1 MGRGGK
7 AKSRDVPERR
17 CIATGEVRPTSRMI
31 RFVAGPDGSVVP
43 DLAGKLPGRG
53 LWVSSDR
60 SAVALAVKK
69 KLFSRAAKTQL
80 TIPDGLVDNIET
92 ALLRRVQDSLALA
105 RKASQAI
112 TGYEKVRGWL
122 ELERARVLL
131 QASDGS
137 ERGKT
142 KLKAPI
148 QKPGGP
154 DTFIGHLTAE
164 ELGLAFGRD
173 RVIHAALSAGGLSKR
188 VVEEAARLQSIRKDI
203 GGNGSAGKEQT
214 DA

>member
-1 MGRGGK
+1 M
-7 AKSRDVPERR
+7 
-17 CIATGEVRPTSRMI
+17 
-31 RFVAGPDGSVVP
+31 
-43 DLAGKLPGRG
+43 
-53 LWVSSDR
+53 WVSANR
-60 SAVALAVKK
+60 SALDLAVKK
-69 KLFSRAAKTQL
+69 KLFSRSAKMQL
-80 TIPDGLVDNIET
+80 TVPDDMVAKIE
-92 ALLRRVQDSLALA
+92 AGLLRRVQDTLALA

-131 QASDGS
+131 QAADGS
-137 ERGKT
+137 TRGKT

-154 DTFIGHLTAE
+154 DTFIGHLSAE

-173 RVIHAALSAGGLSKR
+173 RVIHAALSAGGLGKR

>member
-1 MGRGGK
+1 
-7 AKSRDVPERR
+7 
-17 CIATGEVRPTSRMI
+17 MI
-31 RFVAGPDGSVVP
+31 RFVPGPDGSVVP

-53 LWVSSDR
+53 IWVQANR
-60 SAVALAVKK
+60 TALELAVKK
-69 KLFSRAAKTQL
+69 KLFSRAAKQQL
-80 TIPDGLVDNIET
+80 TIPEGFVEIVE
-92 ALLRRVQDSLALA
+92 AGLLRRVQDSLALA

-131 QASDGS
+131 QAEDGS
-137 ERGKT
+137 TRGKT
-142 KLKAPI
+142 KLKAPP

-154 DTFIGHLTAE
+154 DTFIGHLSAQ

-188 VVEEAARLQSIRKDI
+188 VVEEAARLQGIRKDI